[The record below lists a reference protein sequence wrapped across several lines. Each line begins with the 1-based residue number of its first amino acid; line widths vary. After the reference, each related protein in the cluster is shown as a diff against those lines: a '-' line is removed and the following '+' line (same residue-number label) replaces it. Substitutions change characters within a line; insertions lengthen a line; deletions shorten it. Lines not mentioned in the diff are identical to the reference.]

1 MSRQQGHR
9 FGRAA
14 LPYAVACAVL
24 VAAGGAGLVWGTQ
37 AKASVGASGGAT
49 GGATGGAASAA
60 AAAVALAPAG
70 ALPESKAL
78 LTKRYA
84 QSCELAVRERKFDRA
99 MEVCLEFTRAQEL
112 AGKAHASMA
121 VASMLRENN
130 EAADMALS
138 AKHAEAAAKQNDALG
153 KMIWA
158 YHGLNGHSATALALD
173 QTEVLLTEAQEDGV
187 AKAEILLDSLKQN
200 KECRVQAQVAL
211 FELPVFCMGRGEL
224 RGALAGLGMREQE
237 QSAGAERE
245 VFLLGKLLPG
255 AKQMTLQYGK
265 QSGSQLLAPVL
276 ISYRFGLQEAAM
288 ASQTLQRLQASLQ
301 KKYGSPLRVESEAL
315 GQWRSKDGVLIEL
328 KRDASGDLLLNYR
341 HEQRAVAL
349 QEQTQAQE
357 LRRAQRIS
365 ALTLKAL

>member
-14 LPYAVACAVL
+14 LPYAVASAVL
-24 VAAGGAGLVWGTQ
+24 VAAGGAGLVWVTQ
-37 AKASVGASGGAT
+37 AKASVGASGGA
-49 GGATGGAASAA
+49 ASPLASAA
-60 AAAVALAPAG
+60 TLAPAVDM
-70 ALPESKAL
+70 AESNAL

-99 MEVCLEFTRAQEL
+99 LEVCLEFTQAPEL

-130 EAADMALS
+130 EAVDMAMS

-158 YHGLNGHSATALALD
+158 YHGLNGHSATALAL
-173 QTEVLLTEAQEDGV
+173 EKAEALLTEAQENGV
-187 AKAEILLDSLKQN
+187 AKAEVLLDSLKQS
-200 KECRVQAQVAL
+200 KECRLHAQVAL

-224 RGALAGLGMREQE
+224 RLALAGLGMREQE

-265 QSGSQLLAPVL
+265 QASSQLLAPVL
-276 ISYRFGLQEAAM
+276 ISYRFGLQEAAL

-301 KKYGSPLRVESEAL
+301 QKYGNPLRTESEAL

-328 KRDASGDLLLNYR
+328 KRDVSGDLLLNYR

-349 QEQTQAQE
+349 QEHTLAQE
-357 LRRAQRIS
+357 MRRAQRIS

>member
-1 MSRQQGHR
+1 MGREQGHR

-14 LPYAVACAVL
+14 LPFAVASAVL
-24 VAAGGAGLVWGTQ
+24 VAAGGATLVWVTQ
-37 AKASVGASGGAT
+37 AKASVGASGGST
-49 GGATGGAASAA
+49 SAA
-60 AAAVALAPAG
+60 AAAAPSQAAPAIDM
-70 ALPESKAL
+70 PESNAM

-99 MEVCLEFTRAQEL
+99 LDVCLEFTQAQDL

-121 VASMLRENN
+121 VASMLREGN

-138 AKHAEAAAKQNDALG
+138 AKHAEAAAKHNDALG

-158 YHGLNGHSATALALD
+158 YHGLNGHSATALAPD
-173 QTEVLLTEAQEDGV
+173 KAEALLTEAQENGV
-187 AKAEILLDSLKQN
+187 AKAEVLLDSLKQSQA
-200 KECRVQAQVAL
+200 CRVTAHVAL

-265 QSGSQLLAPVL
+265 QSSSQLLAPVL
-276 ISYRFGLQEAAM
+276 ISYRFGMQEAAL
-288 ASQTLQRLQASLQ
+288 SNQTLQRLQASLQ
-301 KKYGSPLRVESEAL
+301 KKYGSALRTESDAL

-328 KRDASGDLLLNYR
+328 RRDVSGDLLLNYR

-357 LRRAQRIS
+357 LRRAQKLS